1 MHIDR
6 PDPLRHVMPG
16 PRLAVV
22 AEALFLI
29 NLMLLPGLAFL
40 ALMVLWAMN
49 REHPDPLVRNH
60 LRQTGWTCIWGGLL
74 LVVISV
80 AIFLLDQIGRIVGR
94 TVAGNVAALDRA
106 GHVLLE
112 PLGDLA
118 GGGARQACGGRCSSG
133 RWLSAWCRARRRWQ
147 RAVGHLSW
155 GARFGTSS
163 AVMATCIVL

>member
-60 LRQTGWTCIWGGLL
+60 LRQTGWTCIWGGSL

-80 AIFLLDQIGRIVGR
+80 AIFMLGGFDNPWTWVIGVLYFTLVHAGLILLGVLGLSRAINGR
-94 TVAGNVAALDRA
+94 
-106 GHVLLE
+106 
-112 PLGDLA
+112 
-118 GGGARQACGGRCSSG
+118 
-133 RWLSAWCRARRRWQ
+133 
-147 RAVGHLSW
+147 SW
-155 GARFGTSS
+155 RYPIFGPREHD
-163 AVMATCIVL
+163 